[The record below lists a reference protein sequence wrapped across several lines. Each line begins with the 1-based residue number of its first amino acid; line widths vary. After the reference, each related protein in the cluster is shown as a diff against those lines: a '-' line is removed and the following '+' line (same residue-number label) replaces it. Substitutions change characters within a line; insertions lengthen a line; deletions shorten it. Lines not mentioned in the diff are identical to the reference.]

1 MSVSIGPWLGLI
13 SIVLFLLPGLGGI
26 KLGLRIAERGD
37 WLSRLETTG
46 LSFALSL
53 AAMYALYFLGSLY
66 MTCRNAELH
75 LLTQENL
82 VSWLSTLPSIAL
94 GYLILIVFALFG
106 GALLGCLDFGAHFF
120 DPILPWANFHQLAKQ
135 SGDGETYAVRV
146 RTIPGDELRGKV
158 EDEGEAAL
166 NKDIILENPLRLR
179 FNDEGEV
186 ADDRSWTGNA
196 YIHSQSIAHVEFD
209 RLEDADATEA
219 AAYDKDE
226 QQTLQDSSGEDD
238 KKEMEQLETLAEETQ
253 DQDTD

>member
-1 MSVSIGPWLGLI
+1 MAVSIGPWLGLI

-53 AAMYALYFLGSLY
+53 AAMYVLYFIGSIY
-66 MTCRNAELH
+66 ISYRTSSIQ
-75 LLTQENL
+75 LLTQESL
-82 VSWLSTLPSIAL
+82 VSWFSTLPSMIL
-94 GYLILIVFALFG
+94 GYLLLIGFALIG
-106 GALLGCLDFGAHFF
+106 GSILGYIDFGASVF
-120 DPILPWANFHQLAKQ
+120 DPILPWARFHQLAKM

-146 RTIPGDELRGKV
+146 RTIAGDELRGKV

-179 FNDEGEV
+179 FNEEGEV

-219 AAYDKDE
+219 EAYDRDE
-226 QQTLQDSSGEDD
+226 QQTLQDSSGEDNEG
-238 KKEMEQLETLAEETQ
+238 EMEQLEDLAGEIQ